1 MSRST
6 ALHPFVSAFVHGSVL
21 RTNSLNCNSSLC
33 SYGTRIRL
41 RQGCPRFQLRACSS
55 STAESIRTEG
65 ASSKLEQL
73 SSRIDPPIPP
83 GLFRSQRIFVVDG
96 FGLLFRSY
104 YALVSTTM
112 TSVNLFDTRAV
123 YGFANVLLSLL
134 SKHVNGE
141 PVVVVFEGERKP
153 GEVDHRRASYP
164 EYKSGRKQT
173 PPGIIAAIPWIR
185 KLIQALG
192 LSILEHPLFEADDVI
207 GTFVRRAKAENI
219 RTVIVSIDKDF
230 LQLLESDL
238 VTILKPGS
246 SSKSF
251 EYVTEESFRE
261 KFLDL
266 HPSKYIDI
274 LTLIGDNA
282 DSIKGVPG
290 IGPTTAPKLIRQFGS
305 VEKLLDAAKHWD
317 SVVPANMQPDE
328 LKEYKQMRKILTPSR
343 AKNLRLY
350 EQRTLLMKSMVTI
363 RDNVNLP
370 NDHWNN
376 FLRRK
381 VRCSEVDLICDRLEF
396 NSRPLRSRMYRSADT
411 VPENFLIDATT
422 EDFLGGEE
430 EFDSVPLINAEELAT
445 DASLISNRSPVPLE
459 YEVIDDEEDIARV
472 LKDVTKNVGY
482 SGLFSGELDGVPV
495 LDAIAV
501 SIEPGL
507 LIFIDCSNR
516 HALPPSVIKVLT
528 DESIEKVGWNMK
540 DNMKAL
546 LARYNVYMKGRLF
559 DVRIAAD
566 LIHGGQYS
574 TDSSLIK
581 KYLGSEA
588 VLRMNADH
596 LKRISVPSS
605 KTDCLTISEFGF
617 RLAKDLRDDMKA
629 KEIEN
634 IADHVEFP
642 LIPVLAEMEMHG
654 VPLNRKDLKSFE
666 NEVKK
671 RLEVIENELSL
682 LIPSEFVGTFRPT
695 STEDVSKVLY
705 EIWKLKPPA
714 KATPSGKLPTN
725 KGVLTSFSN
734 NENLMI
740 NQREF
745 VSLLIKYRE
754 TRTILSS
761 YARALLRSIHSDD
774 RVRTTF
780 VQDCTRSG
788 RLSTSHPNLQSI
800 PVKSS
805 LGRKVRSTIRS
816 KAGFGI
822 LCADYSQIE
831 LRILAAL
838 SNDRD
843 LKEAFRN
850 NEDIHT
856 KFAAKFFNTD
866 QVSGVERSA
875 AKQVIYGILYGM
887 SAKSLAQELSI
898 TSSESRKLIASF
910 RLQFPVVHQ
919 FTQNLIAKAREL
931 GYAETI
937 AGRRLFLPALLHG
950 SPQERRGAERVA
962 INMPVQGTQADMIK
976 IAMIHISERLR
987 EEQAESKLILQLHD
1001 ELIFEVAESER
1012 THVEEI
1018 VTEEMSSALPLP
1030 GGVEVAVNVSYG
1042 DSWGAN

>member
-1 MSRST
+1 
-6 ALHPFVSAFVHGSVL
+6 
-21 RTNSLNCNSSLC
+21 
-33 SYGTRIRL
+33 
-41 RQGCPRFQLRACSS
+41 
-55 STAESIRTEG
+55 
-65 ASSKLEQL
+65 
-73 SSRIDPPIPP
+73 
-83 GLFRSQRIFVVDG
+83 
-96 FGLLFRSY
+96 
-104 YALVSTTM
+104 
-112 TSVNLFDTRAV
+112 
-123 YGFANVLLSLL
+123 
-134 SKHVNGE
+134 
-141 PVVVVFEGERKP
+141 
-153 GEVDHRRASYP
+153 
-164 EYKSGRKQT
+164 
-173 PPGIIAAIPWIR
+173 
-185 KLIQALG
+185 
-192 LSILEHPLFEADDVI
+192 
-207 GTFVRRAKAENI
+207 
-219 RTVIVSIDKDF
+219 
-230 LQLLESDL
+230 
-238 VTILKPGS
+238 
-246 SSKSF
+246 
-251 EYVTEESFRE
+251 
-261 KFLDL
+261 
-266 HPSKYIDI
+266 
-274 LTLIGDNA
+274 
-282 DSIKGVPG
+282 
-290 IGPTTAPKLIRQFGS
+290 
-305 VEKLLDAAKHWD
+305 
-317 SVVPANMQPDE
+317 
-328 LKEYKQMRKILTPSR
+328 
-343 AKNLRLY
+343 
-350 EQRTLLMKSMVTI
+350 
-363 RDNVNLP
+363 
-370 NDHWNN
+370 
-376 FLRRK
+376 
-381 VRCSEVDLICDRLEF
+381 
-396 NSRPLRSRMYRSADT
+396 
-411 VPENFLIDATT
+411 
-422 EDFLGGEE
+422 
-430 EFDSVPLINAEELAT
+430 
-445 DASLISNRSPVPLE
+445 
-459 YEVIDDEEDIARV
+459 
-472 LKDVTKNVGY
+472 
-482 SGLFSGELDGVPV
+482 
-495 LDAIAV
+495 
-501 SIEPGL
+501 
-507 LIFIDCSNR
+507 
-516 HALPPSVIKVLT
+516 
-528 DESIEKVGWNMK
+528 
-540 DNMKAL
+540 
-546 LARYNVYMKGRLF
+546 
-559 DVRIAAD
+559 
-566 LIHGGQYS
+566 
-574 TDSSLIK
+574 
-581 KYLGSEA
+581 
-588 VLRMNADH
+588 
-596 LKRISVPSS
+596 
-605 KTDCLTISEFGF
+605 
-617 RLAKDLRDDMKA
+617 
-629 KEIEN
+629 
-634 IADHVEFP
+634 
-642 LIPVLAEMEMHG
+642 
-654 VPLNRKDLKSFE
+654 
-666 NEVKK
+666 
-671 RLEVIENELSL
+671 
-682 LIPSEFVGTFRPT
+682 
-695 STEDVSKVLY
+695 
-705 EIWKLKPPA
+705 
-714 KATPSGKLPTN
+714 
-725 KGVLTSFSN
+725 
-734 NENLMI
+734 MI